1 MEDIDEDGSGQL
13 EFEEFVMLSAR
24 LAGPNCFSARPA
36 RINGCR
42 KANGCKEDQHE
53 KMVDGKQMVVRKPST
68 KNDCREASGWTD

>member
-24 LAGPNCFSARPA
+24 LAGPNCLSARPA

-53 KMVDGKQMVVRKPST
+53 KMVAGRQVVGRIRQAWKKVCWDT
-68 KNDCREASGWTD
+68 NGFK